1 MSLPPESAKSSGTVW
16 SFDLGTGS
24 LGEAIVENNIVKHL
38 VPWMI
43 VPTLASTQDARERRR
58 AWRTRKAH
66 LAREAWLDEL
76 WDNAGLKSE
85 RPKPRQ
91 VGKID
96 GNNKPVTGEAARKI
110 KGPWQQVQDPDY
122 RIEREFA
129 PSGIRPQKDEAPMDN
144 TLYTSC
150 LLRIKLLQGGDGM
163 ENWQVYKALRAALQ
177 SRGQQTV
184 PWAKKEAARDG
195 KSIADIEAKERQ
207 ELAKKDPAYQQAMGA
222 WNKFEN
228 KDAAHWKDLPNGKE
242 REDYLFPCYYDAW
255 KMGFWPPDKPD
266 LIKPDEPKT
275 LHTYLA
281 NSTRQVVFPGEKV
294 EVELFKLAENAAKK
308 IPALNDAKAIIQ
320 SFIKGRVEKL
330 NKQREVNKK
339 APLNEEE
346 IEALPRAKNFAELFV
361 YGPAG
366 KPSQEDPNK
375 PVRAL
380 ALSDPAKCKALALRP
395 GTDFDWKA
403 AIGQKIPRF
412 ENRII
417 SRCALFP
424 RLKACKVAPRLDKD
438 RKTVRPESLLAAQV
452 IFLLQAKNLKV
463 IEKGQL
469 RFLEKAEIAELLK
482 ETEKNTKPGKGKNK
496 EEQTPQDTPASILE
510 RYKLTE
516 TTWKEWCKK
525 EELDGTPSI
534 PVKQTTGQAN
544 DGADAAESSGKSKD
558 VIKAPAL
565 DGRCRYSRPAL
576 SLLKYLLLNAEDG
589 DENNPNALL
598 EKVANGKEKVPQAKA
613 QSPQGSSENA
623 AVDAG
628 ATKDSLAF
636 VVVEELP
643 KKQKGHPAPVQE
655 DSSGGGGFSRPLS
668 GPPDILKSEIQNLIG
683 RLWKPQKDEKGA
695 EIPYAPHQLT
705 IPDLS
710 LDDVATEGEG
720 KLPHAETQSREEGKD
735 GLYKQRVD
743 ALVEAVRAWT
753 EPPTGAAIDDAPE
766 PIDKAAEAY
775 WEHRKRITDLIG
787 EQNNPIVRDRLTRF
801 WGRLCRM
808 QHPAQDTA
816 LADNVKSIREQTVDA
831 KRNETDKVKLKQLQR
846 RLAALQDLH
855 PGMGLSAPDFVTLE
869 FAREDNNS
877 LYGAKR
883 KKRVK
888 DFQNAQEKKREAAK
902 KELEKRNKVS
912 ETNITKYLLWEE
924 QGKKDL
930 YSGEG
935 LGCTNYLECEIDHI
949 VPRSIGGPDAF
960 YNLTLTSKGN
970 NKNKAN
976 RTPWR
981 WFQECKTTEWDAYTK
996 RVTGCKTLSKRKKEL
1011 LLSERAEQLV
1021 EQTRDLND
1029 TAWIARIAQKV
1040 VRLHFGWPHES
1051 TAGANQRIRTVNGG
1065 LTARIR
1071 RRYALNALL
1080 DETKRSE
1087 VWAVIKEMMDL
1098 EEKLETL
1105 RNEPERDEQEVGQKK
1120 EDLKDKR
1127 QQLRELADGCAKNRA
1142 DRRHHALDALVLSFI
1157 PNWAGDAT
1165 KEDFFRF
1172 PESIGDRPAI
1182 VEWNKKEVNA
1192 QSTKIEKARY
1202 ALEAF
1207 RKKGQ
1212 LNKAEEEKREDLE
1225 QQWFKADKARR
1236 KLLLPPNIANVWI
1249 WFAKQILD
1257 DHELK
1262 ALEDFPSEESA

>member
-1 MSLPPESAKSSGTVW
+1 MSLPPESPKSSGTVW

-38 VPWMI
+38 ASWMI
-43 VPTLASTQDARERRR
+43 EPTLASTQDARTRRR
-58 AWRTRKAH
+58 AWLTRKAH
-66 LAREAWLDEL
+66 RAREEWLDEL
-76 WDNAGLKSE
+76 WDKAELE

-91 VGKID
+91 VGKIGED
-96 GNNKPVTGEAARKI
+96 GKPVTGEAARKI
-110 KGPWQQVQDPDY
+110 KGPWQQVQGPDY

-129 PSGIRPQKDEAPMDN
+129 PSGIRPQKDEAPKKE

-150 LLRIKLLQGGDGM
+150 LLRIKLLQGGGGM
-163 ENWQVYKALRAALQ
+163 EPWQVYKALRAALQ

-184 PWAKKEAARDG
+184 PWAKKEAAREG

-222 WNKFEN
+222 WDKFAKE
-228 KDAAHWKDLPNGKE
+228 DEAHWKALPKEKE

-255 KMGFWPPDKPD
+255 KMGLWS
-266 LIKPDEPKT
+266 PDEPDEFNT
-275 LHTYLA
+275 SHTFSA
-281 NSTRQVVFPGEKV
+281 ESTRQVVFPGEKV
-294 EVELFKLAENAAKK
+294 EAELFNLAENAAKQ
-308 IPALNDAKAIIQ
+308 ISALNDAAKAIIQ
-320 SFIKGRVEKL
+320 SFVDERVAKL
-330 NKQREVNKK
+330 NKQREDNEK
-339 APLNEEE
+339 APLNEEA
-346 IEALPRAKNFAELFV
+346 IAALPRAIGFAELFV

-366 KPSQEDPNK
+366 KPSQEGSEK

-380 ALSDPAKCKALALRP
+380 ALSDPAKCKALALLALRP

-424 RLKACKVAPRLDKD
+424 RLNTCKVAPRIDKD
-438 RKTVRPESLLAAQV
+438 GEVRPESLLAAQV

-463 IEKGQL
+463 IENAQP
-469 RFLEKAEIAELLK
+469 RFLKKEEIAELLEK
-482 ETEKNTKPGKGKNK
+482 TENNTTPGNSKK
-496 EEQTPQDTPASILE
+496 EEEQQPQTPIPASVLE
-510 RYKLTE
+510 RYKLT
-516 TTWKEWCKK
+516 TAKWKEWCKK
-525 EELDGTPSI
+525 QNLDGTPSI
-534 PVKQTTGQAN
+534 PVKQTTGTAN
-544 DGADAAESSGKSKD
+544 DSAETSGKSKD

-589 DENNPNALL
+589 EESNPNALL
-598 EKVANGKEKVPQAKA
+598 EKVANGDVKVPQAKA
-613 QSPQGSSENA
+613 QSREERCENG

-628 ATKDSLAF
+628 ATKDALAF
-636 VVVEELP
+636 VVVQVLS
-643 KKQKGHPAPVQE
+643 KTRSGNQSPAQE
-655 DSSGGGGFSRPLS
+655 DSPGVGGFSRPLS
-668 GPPDILKSEIQNLIG
+668 SPPEILKSEIENLIG
-683 RLWKPQKDEKGA
+683 RIWKQQKDDAGK

-710 LDDVATEGEG
+710 LDDVATEAGM
-720 KLPHAETQSREEGKD
+720 LPHAETQSREEGKD

-743 ALVEAVRAWT
+743 ALVEAVRAWQKKST
-753 EPPTGAAIDDAPE
+753 DFAKIDT
-766 PIDKAAEAY
+766 AAEAY
-775 WEHRKRITDLIG
+775 WKHRKRITDLIG

-808 QHPAQDTA
+808 QHPVQDE
-816 LADNVKSIREQTVDA
+816 NFA
-831 KRNETDKVKLKQLQR
+831 KKMKLIRNETDKVKLATLQR

-883 KKRVK
+883 KKRIK

-902 KELEKRNKVS
+902 KELGDQSS
-912 ETNITKYLLWEE
+912 ETNITKYLVWEE
-924 QGKKDL
+924 QGKIDL

-935 LGCTNYLECEIDHI
+935 LGCTNYLECAIDHI

-960 YNLTLTSKGN
+960 YNLTLTSNDN
-970 NKNKAN
+970 NEGKAN

-981 WFQECKTTEWDAYTK
+981 WFQECKTKEWNNYES
-996 RVTGCKTLSKRKKEL
+996 RVKDCQN
-1011 LLSERAEQLV
+1011 LSERKKLLLTHPNAEQLV

-1051 TAGANQRIRTVNGG
+1051 TAGAKQRIRTVNGG

-1071 RRYALNALL
+1071 RRYALDALL
-1080 DETKRSE
+1080 DETKRRE
-1087 VWAVIKEMMDL
+1087 VWDVIKEMIAL
-1098 EEKLETL
+1098 EDALAKL
-1105 RNEPERDEQEVGQKK
+1105 RNELVPNEQEVGSKK
-1120 EDLKDKR
+1120 NDLKEKR
-1127 QQLRELADGCAKNRA
+1127 QALRELADECAKNRA

-1172 PESIGDRPAI
+1172 PKSIGDRPAI
-1182 VEWNKKEVNA
+1182 VEWNRKEVEA
-1192 QSTKIEKARY
+1192 QTKIIEEAKE
-1202 ALEAF
+1202 ALENL
-1207 RKKGQ
+1207 RKQENLIDSQ
-1212 LNKAEEEKREDLE
+1212 LEEREESEKR
-1225 QQWFKADKARR
+1225 WFEADKTRR
-1236 KLLLPPNIANVWI
+1236 KWLLPPNIANVWI

-1262 ALEDFPSEESA
+1262 ALEEFPSEESA

>member
-1 MSLPPESAKSSGTVW
+1 MSLPPESPKSSGTVW

-43 VPTLASTQDARERRR
+43 ESTLASTQDARERRR

-66 LAREAWLDEL
+66 RAREAWLDEL
-76 WDNAGLKSE
+76 WDKAGLKLE

-96 GNNKPVTGEAARKI
+96 GNNNPVTGEAARKI
-110 KGPWQQVQDPDY
+110 KGHWQQVQGPDY

-129 PSGIRPQKDEAPMDN
+129 PSGKRPQKDEAPKEE

-184 PWAKKEAARDG
+184 PWANKEADREG
-195 KSIADIEAKERQ
+195 KSIEAIEAKERQ

-222 WNKFEN
+222 WDKFAKE
-228 KDAAHWKDLPNGKE
+228 DEAHWEALPEGKK

-255 KMGFWPPDKPD
+255 KMGLWSPDKPD

-275 LHTYLA
+275 SHTFSA
-281 NSTRQVVFPGEKV
+281 KSTRQVVFPGEKV
-294 EVELFKLAENAAKK
+294 EAELLKLAENAAKK
-308 IPALNDAKAIIQ
+308 IPALENAAKAIIQ
-320 SFIKGRVEKL
+320 SFIDKRVEKL
-330 NKQREVNKK
+330 KKRRENKK
-339 APLNEEE
+339 APLNEEA
-346 IEALPRAKNFAELFV
+346 IEALPCAKNFAELFV

-366 KPSQEDPNK
+366 KPSQEEPNK

-463 IEKGQL
+463 IENGQL
-469 RFLEKAEIAELLK
+469 RFLKKAEIAELL
-482 ETEKNTKPGKGKNK
+482 EKTKNNTKPGKGKNK
-496 EEQTPQDTPASILE
+496 EEQTPQATPASILE
-510 RYKLTE
+510 RYKLTKK
-516 TTWKEWCKK
+516 TWEKWYKSRN
-525 EELDGTPSI
+525 LDGTPSI
-534 PVKQTTGQAN
+534 PVKQTK
-544 DGADAAESSGKSKD
+544 GKSKD

-589 DENNPNALL
+589 EKSNPNALL
-598 EKVANGKEKVPQAKA
+598 EKVANGKVKVPQAKA

-636 VVVEELP
+636 VVVEKLP
-643 KKQKGHPAPVQE
+643 EKQKGHPAPVQE
-655 DSSGGGGFSRPLS
+655 DSSGGGDFSSPLSRP
-668 GPPDILKSEIQNLIG
+668 PEILKSEIQNLIR
-683 RLWKPQKDEKGA
+683 RLWKPQQDDNGND
-695 EIPYAPHQLT
+695 IPYAPHQLT

-720 KLPHAETQSREEGKD
+720 NLSHAEAQSCEEGKD

-743 ALVEAVRAWT
+743 ALVQ
-753 EPPTGAAIDDAPE
+753 AICDWKTDSTDFAE
-766 PIDKAAEAY
+766 IDKAAEAY
-775 WEHRKRITDLIG
+775 WKHRKRITDLIG

-808 QHPAQDTA
+808 QHPTQDKT
-816 LADNVKSIREQTVDA
+816 LAEKMKSIRKQTVDA
-831 KRNETDKVKLKQLQR
+831 KRNETDKVKLAVLQR
-846 RLAALQDLH
+846 RLAALQDLR
-855 PGMGLSAPDFVTLE
+855 PGMGLSAPRFVTLE

-883 KKRVK
+883 KKRIK
-888 DFQNAQEKKREAAK
+888 DFQTYQETKREAAK
-902 KELEKRNKVS
+902 KELGDQSS

-924 QGKKDL
+924 QGKIDL

-935 LGCTNYLECEIDHI
+935 LGCTNYLKCDFDHI

-960 YNLTLTSKGN
+960 YNLTLTSNDN
-970 NKNKAN
+970 NKKKAN

-996 RVTGCKTLSKRKKEL
+996 RVTDCSTLSKRKKEL

-1051 TAGANQRIRTVNGG
+1051 TAGAKQRIRTVNGG

-1071 RRYALNALL
+1071 CRYALDALL
-1080 DETKRSE
+1080 DKTKRRE
-1087 VWAVIKEMMDL
+1087 VWAVIKEMKIL

-1182 VEWNKKEVNA
+1182 VERNKNEVEA
-1192 QSTKIEKARY
+1192 QSTIIEKARND
-1202 ALEAF
+1202 LEAF

-1212 LNKAEEEKREDLE
+1212 LNEAEEKKREDLE
-1225 QQWFKADKARR
+1225 QQWFEADKARR
-1236 KLLLPPNIANVWI
+1236 KLLLPPDIAAVWI
-1249 WFAKQILD
+1249 WFANQILD

>member
-1 MSLPPESAKSSGTVW
+1 MSLPPESPKSSGTVW

-43 VPTLASTQDARERRR
+43 EPTLASTKDARERRR

-76 WDNAGLKSE
+76 WDKAGLKLE

-96 GNNKPVTGEAARKI
+96 GNNNPVTGEAARKL
-110 KGPWQQVQDPDY
+110 KGPWQQVQGPDY
-122 RIEREFA
+122 PIEREFA
-129 PSGIRPQKDEAPMDN
+129 PSGKRPQKDEAPKEE

-150 LLRIKLLQGGDGM
+150 LLRIQLLQGGDGM
-163 ENWQVYKALRAALQ
+163 EPWQVYKALRAALQ

-184 PWAKKEAARDG
+184 PWAKKEADREG
-195 KSIADIEAKERQ
+195 KSIEAIEAKERQ
-207 ELAKKDPAYQQAMGA
+207 DLAKKDPAYQQAMGA
-222 WNKFEN
+222 WDKFAKE
-228 KDAAHWKDLPNGKE
+228 DEAHWEALPNGKE

-255 KMGFWPPDKPD
+255 KMGLWPDKPD
-266 LIKPDEPKT
+266 EDKT
-275 LHTYLA
+275 EHTYDA

-308 IPALNDAKAIIQ
+308 IPALKNAAKAIIQ
-320 SFIKGRVEKL
+320 SFVKHRVEKL
-330 NKQREVNKK
+330 NKRRKKKKK
-339 APLNEEE
+339 APLNKEE

-366 KPSQEDPNK
+366 KPSQEDSGK

-380 ALSDPAKCKALALRP
+380 ALSDPAKCKTLALRP

-424 RLKACKVAPRLDKD
+424 RLKACKVAPRIDKD
-438 RKTVRPESLLAAQV
+438 GEVRPESLLAAQV

-463 IEKGQL
+463 IEKGQR
-469 RFLEKAEIAELLK
+469 RFLSKAEIAELLK
-482 ETEKNTKPGKGKNK
+482 EVEKPKQAN
-496 EEQTPQDTPASILE
+496 PASILE

-516 TTWKEWCKK
+516 KK
-525 EELDGTPSI
+525 WEGWFKKKNLDGTPSI
-534 PVKQTTGQAN
+534 PVKQIKGKSK
-544 DGADAAESSGKSKD
+544 DGAETSGKSED
-558 VIKAPAL
+558 VIKAPAS

-576 SLLKYLLLNAEDG
+576 SLLKYLLLNAKDG
-589 DENNPNALL
+589 AESNPNALL
-598 EKVANGKEKVPQAKA
+598 EKVANGEVKVPQAKA
-613 QSPQGSSENA
+613 QIPQGSSENA

-636 VVVEELP
+636 VVVETLS
-643 KKQKGHPAPVQE
+643 KTKSGDPAP
-655 DSSGGGGFSRPLS
+655 DASSGGGGSSRPLS
-668 GPPDILKSEIQNLIG
+668 GPPEILKSEIQNLKE
-683 RLWKPQKDEKGA
+683 RVWKQQKDDAGNL
-695 EIPYAPHQLT
+695 IPYAPHQLT

-710 LDDVATEGEG
+710 LDDDAAEGEG
-720 KLPHAETQSREEGKD
+720 KLPHAETPSREDGKD
-735 GLYKQRVD
+735 DLYKQRVD
-743 ALVEAVRAWT
+743 ALVEAIKDWT
-753 EPPTGAAIDDAPE
+753 ESSVDFTSIDDAA
-766 PIDKAAEAY
+766 KAY

-808 QHPAQDTA
+808 QHPVEDLNLAKNLTDLRQQTTA
-816 LADNVKSIREQTVDA
+816 ALIEEKKKTEVDKKRLAT
-831 KRNETDKVKLKQLQR
+831 LQR

-855 PGMGLSAPDFVTLE
+855 PGMGLSAPVFVTLE

-883 KKRVK
+883 KKRIK
-888 DFQNAQEKKREAAK
+888 DFQTYQETKREAAK
-902 KELEKRNKVS
+902 KALGANAT
-912 ETNITKYLLWEE
+912 ETNITKYLLWDE

-935 LGCTNYLECEIDHI
+935 LGCTNYLDCEIDHI

-960 YNLTLTSKGN
+960 YNLILTSKESNGD
-970 NKNKAN
+970 KFN

-981 WFQECKTTEWDAYTK
+981 WFKECKTLEWDNYES
-996 RVTGCKTLSKRKKEL
+996 RVKGCKNMSERKKL
-1011 LLSERAEQLV
+1011 LLTHPNAEQLV

-1040 VRLHFGWPHES
+1040 VRLHFGWSHES
-1051 TAGANQRIRTVNGG
+1051 TAGAKQRIRTVNGG

-1071 RRYALNALL
+1071 RRYALDALL
-1080 DETKRSE
+1080 DETKRRE
-1087 VWAVIKEMMDL
+1087 VWKVIEEMKAL
-1098 EEKLETL
+1098 EDALAML
-1105 RNEPERDEQEVGQKK
+1105 RNEPEPNEQEIGQKK

-1127 QQLRELADGCAKNRA
+1127 QQLRELADGCVKNRA

-1157 PNWAGDAT
+1157 PSWAGDAT
-1165 KEDFFRF
+1165 KEDIFRF

-1182 VEWNKKEVNA
+1182 VEWNRNEVNQ
-1192 QSTKIEKARY
+1192 QSEIINEAKAELETLRKNGQLTIEEQKQRD
-1202 ALEAF
+1202 ALE
-1207 RKKGQ
+1207 K
-1212 LNKAEEEKREDLE
+1212 
-1225 QQWFKADKARR
+1225 QWFEAEKARR

-1249 WFAKQILD
+1249 WFARSILD
-1257 DHELK
+1257 DHELV
-1262 ALEDFPSEESA
+1262 ALEDFQIEENA

>member
-1 MSLPPESAKSSGTVW
+1 LKYQAMSLPPESAKSSGTVW

-24 LGEAIVENNIVKHL
+24 LGEALVENNIVKHL
-38 VPWMI
+38 ASPI
-43 VPTLASTQDARERRR
+43 IESTLASTKDARERRR

-66 LAREAWLDEL
+66 RAREEWLDEL
-76 WDNAGLKSE
+76 WDKEGLESK

-91 VGKID
+91 VGKIGEAD
-96 GNNKPVTGEAARKI
+96 KPVTGEAARKI

-129 PSGIRPQKDEAPMDN
+129 PSGKRPQKDEAPKDN

-163 ENWQVYKALRAALQ
+163 EPWQVYKALRAALQ

-184 PWAKKEAARDG
+184 PWANKEADREG
-195 KSIADIEAKERQ
+195 KSIEAIEAKERQ

-222 WNKFEN
+222 WDKFAKE
-228 KDAAHWKDLPNGKE
+228 DEAHWEALPNGKE
-242 REDYLFPCYYDAW
+242 REDYLYPCYYDAW
-255 KMGFWPPDKPD
+255 KMGLWSPDKPD
-266 LIKPDEPKT
+266 KFKT
-275 LHTYLA
+275 LHTFSA
-281 NSTRQVVFPGEKV
+281 ESTRQVVFPGEKV
-294 EVELFKLAENAAKK
+294 EAELLKLAENAAKK
-308 IPALNDAKAIIQ
+308 IPALENAAKAIIQ
-320 SFIKGRVEKL
+320 SFIDKRVKKL
-330 NKQREVNKK
+330 NKRREKEKK
-339 APLNEEE
+339 DPLNKEE
-346 IEALPRAKNFAELFV
+346 IEALPRAENFAELFV

-424 RLKACKVAPRLDKD
+424 RLKACKVAPRFD
-438 RKTVRPESLLAAQV
+438 RDGEVRPESLLAAQV

-463 IEKGQL
+463 IENAQL
-469 RFLEKAEIAELLK
+469 RFLMKEEIAELLK
-482 ETEKNTKPGKGKNK
+482 KVEKS
-496 EEQTPQDTPASILE
+496 PQATPASILE
-510 RYKLTE
+510 RYKLTKTE
-516 TTWKEWCKK
+516 WKKWCKK

-534 PVKQTTGQAN
+534 PVKQTK
-544 DGADAAESSGKSKD
+544 GKSGD
-558 VIKAPAL
+558 VIKATAL

-598 EKVANGKEKVPQAKA
+598 EKVANGEVKVPQAKA

-623 AVDAG
+623 AVAG

-636 VVVEELP
+636 VVVETLP
-643 KKQKGHPAPVQE
+643 EKQKGHPAPVQE

-683 RLWKPQKDEKGA
+683 RLWKPQKDDSGN

-705 IPDLS
+705 IPDLT

-720 KLPHAETQSREEGKD
+720 KLPHAETQSREERKGDEQVTQEAGKSFD
-735 GLYKQRVD
+735 RYKTLVD
-743 ALVEAVRAWT
+743 ALVEVVRAWP

-766 PIDKAAEAY
+766 PIDKAAEDYCA
-775 WEHRKRITDLIG
+775 HRKRITDLIG

-808 QHPAQDTA
+808 QHPVQDTA
-816 LADNVKSIREQTVDA
+816 LAVNVKSIREQTVDA
-831 KRNETDKVKLKQLQR
+831 KRNETDKEKLATLQR

-869 FAREDNNS
+869 FAREDKNS

-883 KKRVK
+883 KKRIK
-888 DFQNAQEKKREAAK
+888 DFQTYQENKRKEAK
-902 KELEKRNKVS
+902 KALGANATEI
-912 ETNITKYLLWEE
+912 NITKYLLWEE

-960 YNLTLTSKGN
+960 YNLTLTSNDN
-970 NKNKAN
+970 NKKKAN

-981 WFQECKTTEWDAYTK
+981 WFQECKTTDEWDAYTK
-996 RVTGCKTLSKRKKEL
+996 RVTDSSTLSKRKKEL

-1021 EQTRDLND
+1021 EQTHDLND

-1051 TAGANQRIRTVNGG
+1051 TADAKQRIRTVNGG

-1071 RRYALNALL
+1071 RRYALDALL
-1080 DETKRSE
+1080 DETRRSD
-1087 VWAVIKEMMDL
+1087 VWAVIKEMKIL
-1098 EEKLETL
+1098 EEKLETP
-1105 RNEPERDEQEVGQKK
+1105 RNEHVPNEQEVGSKK
-1120 EDLKDKR
+1120 NDLKDNR
-1127 QQLRELADGCAKNRA
+1127 QQLRELADECAKNRA

-1192 QSTKIEKARY
+1192 QSTKIEKARN

-1225 QQWFKADKARR
+1225 QQWFEADKARR

-1262 ALEDFPSEESA
+1262 AL